1 MKRLALNNHNEIDI
15 LGLGTYETKCEEAEL
30 AISTAMKEGYR
41 LYDTAQVYKNE
52 KQVSEAITK
61 TGISR
66 QDVFITTKVST
77 SNQGYAEAMASVR
90 ESLKTMGQEYVD
102 LVLIHWPGAKGVDL
116 QSPKNKELRH
126 GSYRALLELQ
136 EEGVVRN
143 IGVSNFMTTH
153 LRDLFEEFE
162 KKPQVNQIELSP
174 LCYPKDV
181 VEYCQTNGV
190 VVQSYSTLGRGLL
203 LSEEY
208 LQKYP
213 QLKKMKEKG
222 SLANQ
227 ILKWSMDK
235 DCCVIPKSVHPDR
248 IIENFNALSQTLDP
262 EDDEFLSNFP
272 VENRTCWDPYTIA

>member
-1 MKRLALNNHNEIDI
+1 MRKLALNNHNEIDI
-15 LGLGTYETKCEEAEL
+15 LGLGTYETKCEEADV

-52 KQVSEAITK
+52 KQVSEAIK
-61 TGISR
+61 QTGVSR
-66 QDVFITTKVST
+66 GDVFITTKVST

-90 ESLKTMGQEYVD
+90 ESLKVMDLEYLD
-102 LVLIHWPGAKGVDL
+102 LVLIHWPGAKGIDL
-116 QSPKNKELRH
+116 QSPQNKSLRH
-126 GSYRALLELQ
+126 GSYKALLELQ
-136 EEGVVRN
+136 DEGVVRN
-143 IGVSNFMTTH
+143 IGVSNFMCTH
-153 LRDLFEEFE
+153 LRDLFEEFD

-181 VEYCQTNGV
+181 VAFCQENNV
-190 VVQSYSTLGRGLL
+190 VVQSYSTLGRGYL

-227 ILKWSMDK
+227 ILKWSMNK
-235 DCCVIPKSVHPDR
+235 DCCVIPKSVHPER
-248 IIENFNALSQTLDP
+248 IIENFKALDQELDP
-262 EDDEFLSNFP
+262 EDEEYLNNFP
-272 VENRTCWDPYTIA
+272 LEHRTCWDPHTIA